1 MDLLIELLLDLL
13 CAMVRGA
20 ARFVYWLVAEVVLG
34 VPASA
39 RPRINAAAAAGAETA
54 WWIFTGVAICV
65 SAVRLYHDP
74 SSVEREIHFFVS
86 LVVLPVAGV
95 GVALAASAASRPEP
109 SRAEVRAAGDVR
121 RVPAAARRRRR
132 G

>member
-1 MDLLIELLLDLL
+1 MDLLIELLLELL
-13 CAMVRGA
+13 RAMVRGA
-20 ARFVYWLVAEVVLG
+20 VRFVYWLVAEVLLG

-39 RPRINAAAAAGAETA
+39 RPRIGAAAAARAETA

-74 SSVEREIHFFVS
+74 SSVEREVHFFVS

-95 GVALAASAASRPEP
+95 GVALAASASRPEP
-109 SRAEVRAAGDVR
+109 SPAEVRSAGDPR
-121 RVPAAARRRRR
+121 RVHVAARRRRR

>member
-1 MDLLIELLLDLL
+1 MDLLIGLLLDLL

-20 ARFVYWLVAEVVLG
+20 ARFVYWLVAEVLLG
-34 VPASA
+34 VPGSA
-39 RPRINAAAAAGAETA
+39 RSRISAAAATGAETA

-65 SAVRLYHDP
+65 SAVRLYQDP
-74 SSVEREIHFFVS
+74 ASAEREIHFFVS

-95 GVALAASAASRPEP
+95 GVALAASRASRSEP
-109 SRAEVRAAGDVR
+109 SPAEVRGAGDER
-121 RVPAAARRRRR
+121 RVLAAARRRRR